1 MAKLMI
7 STQVYENYGS
17 AEKPHWKAKG
27 GCDYAVKS
35 FNGNYSKA
43 LAVVKA
49 LRDKIEQD
57 NEYFREHI
65 IDWAIEADDYLT
77 EDERLQ
83 IQYEGKIIYPAKELV
98 VE

>member
-27 GCDYAVKS
+27 GCDYAVRN

-43 LAVVKA
+43 LAVVTA

-57 NEYFREHI
+57 NEYLREHI

>member
-27 GCDYAVKS
+27 GCDYAVRN

-43 LAVVKA
+43 LAVVTA

>member
-17 AEKPHWKAKG
+17 AENPHWKAKG
-27 GCDYAVKS
+27 GCDYAVRN

-43 LAVVKA
+43 LAVVTA

-57 NEYFREHI
+57 NEYLREHI